1 MASFGVSIPDELAA
15 EIDAKAAEWYSNR
28 SQAIT
33 RIFLEWKQLRTR
45 QGVLPLVVEDP
56 TEESPT
62 QQMKS
67 NGASPLLA
75 EAA

>member
-1 MASFGVSIPDELAA
+1 MATFGVSIPDELAA
-15 EIDAKAAEWYSNR
+15 EIDATATEWYSNR

-45 QGVLPLVVEDP
+45 QGALPLTAADP

-62 QQMKS
+62 EQMKNS
-67 NGASPLLA
+67 GAQQLFE